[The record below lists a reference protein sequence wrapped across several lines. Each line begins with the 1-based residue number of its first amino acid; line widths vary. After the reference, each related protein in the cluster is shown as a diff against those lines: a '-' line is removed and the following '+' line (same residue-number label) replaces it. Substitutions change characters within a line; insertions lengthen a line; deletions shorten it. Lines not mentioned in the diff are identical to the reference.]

1 MNKEQLQLL
10 PENDKRGRKFD
21 YIGTHAQQ
29 AVAGAPPAY
38 HSVQVS
44 SPTYEQPVGLSAMG
58 YKYGIVLSFKYY
70 ANGNPST

>member
-1 MNKEQLQLL
+1 MNEEQLQLL
-10 PENDKRGRKFD
+10 PESDKRGQKFD
-21 YIGTHAQQ
+21 YIGTHAAQQ

-58 YKYGIVLSFKYY
+58 
-70 ANGNPST
+70 